1 MKPID
6 ELKHLAKVKLGEGA
20 PIEAVIEL
28 LAKEGAI
35 TPSRALRIVVRHEFY
50 RLLADPH
57 TMRTAHDI
65 EQELSARYDIADRTV
80 RRMRNKRT

>member
-1 MKPID
+1 
-6 ELKHLAKVKLGEGA
+6 
-20 PIEAVIEL
+20 
-28 LAKEGAI
+28 
-35 TPSRALRIVVRHEFY
+35 VRHEFY
-50 RLLADPH
+50 RLLADPR